1 VSLPARLSVVA
12 EGSARRDCVA
22 VVDVGSNSLRLVIY
36 DGLKRTGRTLFNEKV
51 MCGLGRGLS
60 KTGRLDP
67 AGVELAKTNM
77 QRFVALARNLGASHF
92 DILATAAVRDA
103 TDGPAFVAEIEKRFS
118 VRVRVLS
125 GEEEGKLSAMGV
137 LAAIPEASGLVGD
150 LGGGSVELIELGKG
164 NVGRAATLPLGP
176 LRLADIADD
185 DKKLK
190 DVVDR
195 LLATVPWLVSPPEP
209 VFYAV
214 GGAWRALARIHM
226 AETQYPL
233 HVIQNYTLTR
243 NETDKFLDFIAK
255 QSRKSLDGIAG
266 LSKKRIE
273 VVPLAAR
280 ILSRIV
286 KRMEPKRV
294 GFLAWGLR
302 EGHLYSLLSPAE
314 RVADPLLAS
323 CAESARA
330 WGRFPEMG
338 ETLNAWLAPLFTKED
353 ARSKRLRH
361 AAALLSDIAWNEH
374 PDYRAEQAV
383 RHALYMPV
391 AGIDHP
397 SRAFVATALHARY
410 GGRGTVELLAPLEL
424 LDDEELQ
431 AARVVGLALRLG
443 YTLAAGVPSALSG
456 TSLAINAND
465 VTLIFTGDAAQ
476 RYGESVQRRLE
487 SLAKALGRK
496 AAIRR
501 T

>member
-1 VSLPARLSVVA
+1 MPERLAVVSEGAAR
-12 EGSARRDCVA
+12 RRDCVA

-67 AGVELAKTNM
+67 GGVEQAKANM
-77 QRFVALARNLGASHF
+77 QRFVTLGRGLGAAHF

-103 TDGPAFVAEIEKRFS
+103 TDGPAFVADIEKRFS

-125 GEEEGKLSAMGV
+125 GEEEGKLAAMGV
-137 LAAIPEASGLVGD
+137 LAAIPEAAGVVGD
-150 LGGGSVELIELGKG
+150 LGGGSIELIELG
-164 NVGRAATLPLGP
+164 NDAVGRAATLPLGP
-176 LRLADIADD
+176 LRLVDIADD

-195 LLATVPWLVSPPEP
+195 LLATVPWLVAPPDP

-214 GGAWRALARIHM
+214 GGAWRGLARIHM
-226 AETQYPL
+226 AEMQYPL
-233 HVIQNYTLTR
+233 HVIQNYTLSR
-243 NETDKFLDFIAK
+243 NETEKFLDFIAK
-255 QSRKSLDGIAG
+255 QSRKSLDGLAG
-266 LSKKRIE
+266 LSKKRLE
-273 VVPLAAR
+273 WVPLAAR
-280 ILSRIV
+280 VLARIV

-294 GFLAWGLR
+294 VFSAWGLR

-314 RVADPLLAS
+314 RAVDPLLAA
-323 CAESARA
+323 CAEAVRPTS
-330 WGRFPEMG
+330 RFPEMG
-338 ETLNAWLAPLFTKED
+338 EAINAWLAPLFPKED
-353 ARSKRLRH
+353 AKFKRLRH

-397 SRAFVATALHARY
+397 GRAFVATALHARY

-424 LDDEELQ
+424 LDDEELLL
-431 AARVVGLALRLG
+431 ARSVGLALRLG
-443 YTLAAGVPSALSG
+443 YTFSGGMPAALAGS
-456 TSLAINAND
+456 SLGLNAND
-465 VTLIFTGDAAQ
+465 VILLLAGEAAQ
-476 RYGESVQRRLE
+476 RYGESVQRRLD
-487 SLAKALGRK
+487 SLAKSMGRK
-496 AAIRR
+496 GAVRR
-501 T
+501 S

>member
-22 VVDVGSNSLRLVIY
+22 VVDVGSNSLRLVVY
-36 DGLKRTGRTLFNEKV
+36 DGLKRTSRTLFNEKV

-67 AGVELAKTNM
+67 AGVEQAKANI
-77 QRFVALARNLGASHF
+77 QRFVSLGRSLGASHF

-125 GEEEGKLSAMGV
+125 GEEEGKLSALGV

-150 LGGGSVELIELGKG
+150 LGGGSVELVELGKG

-176 LRLADIADD
+176 LRLADIAED

-233 HVIQNYTLTR
+233 HVIQNYTLSR

-280 ILSRIV
+280 ILSRIL

-294 GFLAWGLR
+294 VFSAWGLR
-302 EGHLYSLLSPAE
+302 EGHLYSLLGPAE
-314 RVADPLLAS
+314 RAADPLLSA

-338 ETLNAWLAPLFTKED
+338 EALNAWVSPLFSKEEPKS
-353 ARSKRLRH
+353 RRLRH

-397 SRAFVATALHARY
+397 GRAFVATALHARY

-424 LDDEELQ
+424 LEDEELL
-431 AARVVGLALRLG
+431 AARAVGLALRLG
-443 YTLAAGVPSALSG
+443 YTLAAGVPAALSG

-465 VTLIFTGDAAQ
+465 VTLVFSGDAAQ

-487 SLAKALGRK
+487 SLAKALGRR
-496 AAIRR
+496 ASIRR